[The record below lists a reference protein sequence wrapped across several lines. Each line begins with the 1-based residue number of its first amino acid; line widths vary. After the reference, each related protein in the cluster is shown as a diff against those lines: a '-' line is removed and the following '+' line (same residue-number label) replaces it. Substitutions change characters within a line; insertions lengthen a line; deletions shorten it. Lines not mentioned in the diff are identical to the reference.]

1 MNSHNYLGRT
11 FEVWNGQRSWFW
23 MLTEPG
29 RDGGTVGAAASRA
42 DAIRAACRS
51 IEEAAEAPL
60 PPASETIVDAFLEWE
75 RKLASLARHIARECC
90 CAA

>member
-23 MLTEPG
+23 MVTEPG
-29 RDGGTVGAAASRA
+29 RDGGTVGVAASRA

-51 IEEAAEAPL
+51 IEEAAAVPL
-60 PPASETIVDAFLEWE
+60 PEASDSIVDAFLGWE
-75 RKLASLARHIARECC
+75 RTLASLARHIARGCC
-90 CAA
+90 SAA